1 MTQQEFNKHYRD
13 FLMGDKTGDL
23 RSIMRL
29 KGITKDMFNEM
40 INGAIGDNR
49 KIVSPDTNKEKKM
62 T

>member
-29 KGITKDMFNEM
+29 KGM
-40 INGAIGDNR
+40 INGAIGDSR
-49 KIVSPDTNKEKKM
+49 KIVSPDTNKKKG
-62 T
+62 TT